1 MNLNRLPIVRACSLS
16 ALAVVS
22 CDKPINTHTLSANST
37 PPSLVEPPAAAR
49 EDGERNGDFA
59 EIAEEQ
65 KRLRL
70 QIAHIDAEM
79 NRLPEDA
86 KMTPFDLGAMT
97 VRRDLVERQIRDLT
111 EERRKLRLATP

>member
-1 MNLNRLPIVRACSLS
+1 MNLDRLPIIRACSLS

-22 CDKPINTHTLSANST
+22 CHKPINTHTLSADST
-37 PPSLVEPPAAAR
+37 PPPLVEPPAAAI
-49 EDGERNGDFA
+49 EDGERDGDFA

-79 NRLPEDA
+79 NRLPENA

-97 VRRDLVERQIRDLT
+97 ARRELVERQVHDLT
-111 EERRKLRLATP
+111 EERRKLRSATP